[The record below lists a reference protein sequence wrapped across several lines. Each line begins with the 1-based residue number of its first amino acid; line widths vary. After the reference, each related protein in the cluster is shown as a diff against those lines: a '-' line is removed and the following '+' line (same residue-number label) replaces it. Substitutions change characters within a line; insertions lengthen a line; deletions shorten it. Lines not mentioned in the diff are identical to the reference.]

1 MYRLNSQAFFLFLF
15 FISLSCGFSGCGSN
29 EPRVKTVIPQI
40 GDKVVD
46 FGLTDQNGQF
56 TKLSAV
62 PPNAYLVLIFY
73 RGAWCNACQEQLFQ
87 LKKDFH
93 KFVEVNTLLA
103 AVSTDPVEDS
113 AQYNHQWNFPFPL
126 LADPQL
132 KLIDWFG
139 FRNVRG
145 HGIYD
150 VSYPAVVI
158 IDPQKIIRFKSI
170 GKNPIDLPTNA
181 ELVFMIKQM
190 QNGK

>member
-1 MYRLNSQAFFLFLF
+1 MSRFYTSAFFLLLLSV
-15 FISLSCGFSGCGSN
+15 SLSWGFSGCGSN
-29 EPRVKTVIPQI
+29 EPPVKTVIPRI

-46 FGLTDQNGQF
+46 FGLTDQTGQF
-56 TKLSAV
+56 TKLSAL
-62 PPNAYLVLIFY
+62 PPNAYLILIFY

-87 LKKDFH
+87 LKKDFP
-93 KFVEVNTLLA
+93 KFVAVHTLLA

-113 AQYNHQWNFPFPL
+113 AQYNRQWNFPFPL
-126 LADPQL
+126 LADPQM

-139 FRNVRG
+139 FRNVKG
-145 HGIYD
+145 HGVYD

-158 IDPQKIIRFKSI
+158 VDPQKTIRFKSI
-170 GKNPIDLPTNA
+170 GKNPVDLPTND